1 MKIFVKMDG
10 KEFAYE
16 SAGHKVNV
24 GDTVILPT
32 PQWKRDLGYDD
43 TCEGVVTELHA
54 NYKGAVR
61 PIIGVKVET
70 LFDVNEIVELIEN
83 AKVIHIDGKRYTRKN
98 GWVRG

>member
-1 MKIFVKMDG
+1 MKILVKMDG

-43 TCEGVVTELHA
+43 TCEGVVTELRA
-54 NYKGAVR
+54 KYAGPVR
-61 PIIGVKVET
+61 DILGIKYSPLLT
-70 LFDVNEIVELIEN
+70 DVEIVNLIKN
-83 AKVIHIDGKRYTRKN
+83 AATVVIDGKTYTRKS
-98 GWVRG
+98 GWMRD